1 MTHWHTLTNHN
12 SPNGELWHKIMSKV
26 MYFAQFLRVAN
37 MNRTVGEWL
46 SNWCWWLSWWNK
58 PHNFYHS
65 TFKEQKIIMVLP
77 FCNYPFKAKRTL
89 ICTHSLLHIFYIIFT
104 FKMWILCSSKKK
116 CGYCVW
122 RYMDSVWTSVYINKC
137 ERMSKLLPKN
147 LKINKANVHLY

>member
-12 SPNGELWHKIMSKV
+12 SSNGELWHKIMSKV
-26 MYFAQFLRVAN
+26 MYLAQFLRIAN
-37 MNRTVGEWL
+37 MNKTVGEWL

-104 FKMWILCSSKKK
+104 FKMWILCSSKKNVDIV
-116 CGYCVW
+116 CDVI
-122 RYMDSVWTSVYINKC
+122 WTVFGQVYI
-137 ERMSKLLPKN
+137 ST
-147 LKINKANVHLY
+147 NVKECQNSSQKT

>member
-1 MTHWHTLTNHN
+1 MTYWHTLINHN
-12 SPNGELWHKIMSKV
+12 SPNDKLWHKIMSKV
-26 MYFAQFLRVAN
+26 VYLAQFLRIAN
-37 MNRTVGEWL
+37 MNRIVGEWL

-104 FKMWILCSSKKK
+104 FKMWILCSSKKNVDIV
-116 CGYCVW
+116 CDVI
-122 RYMDSVWTSVYINKC
+122 WTVFGQVYI
-137 ERMSKLLPKN
+137 ST
-147 LKINKANVHLY
+147 NVKECQNSTQKT

>member
-1 MTHWHTLTNHN
+1 MSHMTHWC
-12 SPNGELWHKIMSKV
+12 KIMSKV
-26 MYFAQFLRVAN
+26 VYLAQFLKIAN
-37 MNRTVGEWL
+37 MNRTVGDWL

-104 FKMWILCSSKKK
+104 FKMWILCSSKKNVDIV
-116 CGYCVW
+116 CDVI
-122 RYMDSVWTSVYINKC
+122 WTVFGQVYI
-137 ERMSKLLPKN
+137 ST
-147 LKINKANVHLY
+147 NVKECQNSTQKT

>member
-12 SPNGELWHKIMSKV
+12 SPNGELWHKIMSKMV
-26 MYFAQFLRVAN
+26 YLTQFLRIAN
-37 MNRTVGEWL
+37 MNRTVGEWI

-104 FKMWILCSSKKK
+104 FKMWILCSSKKNVDIV
-116 CGYCVW
+116 CDVI
-122 RYMDSVWTSVYINKC
+122 WTVFGQVYI
-137 ERMSKLLPKN
+137 ST
-147 LKINKANVHLY
+147 NVKECQNSSQKT

>member
-1 MTHWHTLTNHN
+1 MTHWHTLINHN
-12 SPNGELWHKIMSKV
+12 LPNDKLWHKIMSKIV
-26 MYFAQFLRVAN
+26 YLAQFLRIAN
-37 MNRTVGEWL
+37 MNRMVGEWL

-104 FKMWILCSSKKK
+104 FKMWILCSSKKNVDIV
-116 CGYCVW
+116 CDVI
-122 RYMDSVWTSVYINKC
+122 WTVFGQVYI
-137 ERMSKLLPKN
+137 ST
-147 LKINKANVHLY
+147 NVKECQNSTQKTYF

>member
-12 SPNGELWHKIMSKV
+12 SPNGKLWYKIMSKV
-26 MYFAQFLRVAN
+26 VYLAQFLRVAN

-104 FKMWILCSSKKK
+104 FKMWILCSSKKNVDIV
-116 CGYCVW
+116 CDVI
-122 RYMDSVWTSVYINKC
+122 WTVFGQVYI
-137 ERMSKLLPKN
+137 ST
-147 LKINKANVHLY
+147 NVKECQNSSQKT

>member
-1 MTHWHTLTNHN
+1 MTYWHILTNHN
-12 SPNGELWHKIMSKV
+12 SSNGELWHKIMSKV
-26 MYFAQFLRVAN
+26 MYLAQFLKIAN

-104 FKMWILCSSKKK
+104 FKMWILCSSKKNVDIV
-116 CGYCVW
+116 CDVI
-122 RYMDSVWTSVYINKC
+122 WTVFGQVYI
-137 ERMSKLLPKN
+137 ST
-147 LKINKANVHLY
+147 NVKECQNSTQKT